1 MLLSTLRALG
11 EPRRAIPLGIVAI
24 AMLSAEWFT
33 TRSPSALAL
42 DAALLSAF
50 CLVAPTTWRW
60 LGAPEH
66 ATAWRA
72 AFAYAAYVLL
82 GTVVVVVLG
91 LVLPWSLALRWTYV
105 VEPSSFGVVLVL
117 FLVGGWGLG
126 RDIELEQGVRRARLR
141 ADRLAL
147 EAQHAQLLAL
157 RAQLDPHFLFNTLN
171 AIAEWC
177 REDPV
182 VAEKATLRLAHIL
195 RAILEGIH
203 KPSWSLREELALL
216 TGVFELFRIRDDE
229 RYRLQVDAPDELP
242 DATLPPMLLL
252 PLFENAITHGPGE
265 GHAGEVSLRLEAQGD
280 AVRVTL
286 RNPGAYAGR
295 REGGEGIAMVERRL
309 SLAYGNR
316 ASLSIE
322 ADGQETVTVVSFPMG
337 SNMPEEFP

>member
-72 AFAYAAYVLL
+72 ALAYSAYVFL
-82 GTVVVVVLG
+82 GTVVVVLIG

-177 REDPV
+177 REDPA

-195 RAILEGIH
+195 RIILDGIR

-229 RYRLQVDAPDELP
+229 RYRLQVEAPDDLP

-252 PLFENAITHGPGE
+252 PLFENAITHGPGQ
-265 GHAGEVSLRLEAQGD
+265 GHTGQVSLRLEADGD
-280 AVRVTL
+280 LVRVTL

-295 REGGEGIAMVERRL
+295 RQGGEGIGMVERRL
-309 SLAYGNR
+309 ALAYGER
-316 ASLSIE
+316 ARLSIE
-322 ADGQETVTVVSFPMG
+322 ADGQETVAVVSFPMQPRL
-337 SNMPEEFP
+337 PEELP

>member
-1 MLLSTLRALG
+1 MLLSTLRALA
-11 EPRRAIPLGIVAI
+11 EPRRAIPLGIVAT

-33 TRSPSALAL
+33 TRSPTALAL
-42 DAALLSAF
+42 DVALLSAF

-60 LGAPEH
+60 LGAPDH

-72 AFAYAAYVLL
+72 ALAHAAYVLL
-82 GTVVVVVLG
+82 GTVVVGLLG

-177 REDPV
+177 REDPA

-203 KPSWSLREELALL
+203 KPSWPLREELTLL

-229 RYRLQVDAPDELP
+229 RYRLQVECPDDLP
-242 DATLPPMLLL
+242 DAMIPPMLLL
-252 PLFENAITHGPGE
+252 PLFENAITHGPGK
-265 GHAGEVSLRLEAQGD
+265 GHAGDVSLRLEVQGD
-280 AVRVTL
+280 VVRVTL
-286 RNPGAYAGR
+286 RNPGPYAGR
-295 REGGEGIAMVERRL
+295 RQGGEGIGMVERRL
-309 SLAYGNR
+309 SLAYGER
-316 ASLSIE
+316 ASLAIE
-322 ADGQETVTVVSFPMG
+322 ADGQETVAVVSFPMH
-337 SNMPEEFP
+337 SSLSEELA

>member
-1 MLLSTLRALG
+1 MFLSTLRALG
-11 EPRRAIPLGIVAI
+11 EPRRAVPLGVVAA

-33 TRSPSALAL
+33 TRSPTALVLDLAL
-42 DAALLSAF
+42 LFAF
-50 CLVAPTTWRW
+50 CLVAPAGWRW
-60 LGAPEH
+60 LGSPDH
-66 ATAWRA
+66 ASPASSA
-72 AFAYAAYVLL
+72 LAYTAYVLL
-82 GTVVVVVLG
+82 GTLVVGLLG
-91 LVLPWSLALRWTYV
+91 LALPWSLALRWTYI

-126 RDIELEQGVRRARLR
+126 RDIELEQGVRQARLR

-203 KPSWSLREELALL
+203 KPSWPLREELTLL

-229 RYRLQVDAPDELP
+229 RYRLRVECPDDLP
-242 DATLPPMLLL
+242 DPLIPPMLLL

-265 GHAGEVSLRLEAQGD
+265 GHIGEVSLRLEAQGD
-280 AVRVTL
+280 VVRVTL

-295 REGGEGIAMVERRL
+295 RQGGEGIGMVERRL
-309 SLAYGNR
+309 SLAYGER

-322 ADGQETVTVVSFPMG
+322 AYGQETVAVVSFPMH
-337 SNMPEEFP
+337 SSISEELP